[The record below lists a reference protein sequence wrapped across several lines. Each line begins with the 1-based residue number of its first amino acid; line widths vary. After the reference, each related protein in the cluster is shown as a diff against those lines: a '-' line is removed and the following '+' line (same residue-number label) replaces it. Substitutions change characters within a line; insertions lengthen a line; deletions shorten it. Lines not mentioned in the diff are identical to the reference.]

1 MPDASRDASRAIAPN
16 SHASSDTDSL
26 TDVRARDAADPL
38 GRFRDRFYVQPGVT
52 YLDGNSLGLLSRDAE
67 TAVLNALESW
77 KQHGVEGWMAADPPW
92 FTLGEALGARLAALM
107 GTSPEQIVVTG
118 TTTTNLHQMVGTFYR
133 PEGGRRTIV
142 ATSLDFP
149 SDVYALQGQI
159 RLRGGNPDADLVL
172 VPSRDGRTITTD
184 DVIAAIDE
192 TVALVLMP
200 SVLYRSG
207 QLLDIAA
214 IAEAAHAR
222 GAMMGIDCCHSA
234 GAIPHAL
241 DAWDVDFAFWCTY
254 KYLNAGPGAIGA
266 LYVNPRHADAI
277 PALPGW
283 WGYRKDRQ
291 FAMAH
296 DWEGAS
302 GAGAYQIS
310 TIPLLSAAP
319 LLGALA
325 IHEEAGIEAIR
336 AKSLAQTDY
345 LIGLIEAAGLTE
357 APYAYRIGTPR
368 DHAVRGGHVAVEHD
382 EARAISA
389 VLRERGFIVD
399 FRPPDVIR
407 IAPVAL
413 YTTYLDLWNVVQVLR
428 EIVETGA
435 HRSVES
441 AGLVT

>member
-1 MPDASRDASRAIAPN
+1 MPD
-16 SHASSDTDSL
+16 SHAAVGSKADAL
-26 TDVRARDAADPL
+26 ARDAADPL
-38 GRFRDRFYVQPGVT
+38 APFRERFYVQPGIT
-52 YLDGNSLGLLSRDAE
+52 YLDGNSLGLLSQDAE
-67 TAVLNALESW
+67 TAVLNALANW
-77 KQHGVEGWMAADPPW
+77 RRHGVEGWMAADPPW
-92 FTLGEALGARLAALM
+92 FTLGEALGSRLAGLT
-107 GTSPEQIVVTG
+107 GTGPENVVVTG

-133 PEGGRRTIV
+133 PEGARRKIV
-142 ATSLDFP
+142 ATALDFP

-159 RLRGGNPDADLVL
+159 RLRGGDPERDLVL
-172 VPSRDGRTITTD
+172 VPSRDGRTIATE
-184 DVIAAIDE
+184 DVIAALSGE
-192 TVALVLMP
+192 VALVLMP

-207 QLLDIAA
+207 QLLDIPA
-214 IAEAAHAR
+214 ITQAAHER

-234 GAIPHAL
+234 GAMPHAL

-266 LYVNPRHADAI
+266 LYVNPRHHDAI
-277 PALPGW
+277 PTLPGW

-296 DWEGAS
+296 EWEGAS

-319 LLGALA
+319 LLGALT

-345 LIGLIEAAGLTE
+345 LIALLEAEGLTK

-368 DHAVRGGHVAVEHD
+368 DHAMRGGHVAVEHD
-382 EARAISA
+382 EARAIST

-413 YTTYLDLWNVVQVLR
+413 YTTYLDLWTVVQELR
-428 EIVETGA
+428 EIVDAGA
-435 HRSVES
+435 HRTAAA

>member
-1 MPDASRDASRAIAPN
+1 MPDAPFGSETDA
-16 SHASSDTDSL
+16 L
-26 TDVRARDAADPL
+26 ARDAADPL
-38 GRFRDRFYVQPGVT
+38 ARFRERFYVQPGIT

-67 TAVLNALESW
+67 AAVLNALENW

-92 FTLGEALGARLAALM
+92 FTLGESLGARIAALM
-107 GTSPEQIVVTG
+107 GTGPENVVVTG

-133 PEGGRRTIV
+133 PEGERRKIV

-159 RLRGGNPDADLVL
+159 RLRGGNPDRDLVL
-172 VPSRDGRTITTD
+172 VPSRDGRTIATE
-184 DVIAAIDE
+184 DVIAAIDK

-207 QLLDIAA
+207 QLLDIAT
-214 IAEAAHAR
+214 ISEAAHAR

-241 DAWDVDFAFWCTY
+241 DVWDVDFAFWCTY

-266 LYVNPRHADAI
+266 LSVNPRHADAI

-296 DWEGAS
+296 EWEGAS

-319 LLGALA
+319 LLGALT
-325 IHEEAGIEAIR
+325 IHEEAGIAAIR
-336 AKSLAQTDY
+336 TKSLAQTDY
-345 LIGLIEAAGLTE
+345 LMALIEDAGLTD
-357 APYAYRIGTPR
+357 APYGYRIGTPR
-368 DHAVRGGHVAVEHD
+368 DHTVRGGHVAVEHD
-382 EARAISA
+382 EAMAIST
-389 VLRERGFIVD
+389 VLRDRGFIVD
-399 FRPPDVIR
+399 FRQPDVIR
-407 IAPVAL
+407 IAPIAL
-413 YTTYLDLWNVVQVLR
+413 YTTYQDLWNVVQELR
-428 EIVETGA
+428 AIVDAGA
-435 HRSVES
+435 HLAIDVDASN
-441 AGLVT
+441 LVT